1 MLTLLLG
8 IDVMIGGWIAAHLL
22 AAVSAYLLMR
32 TSAVNSFTYWLSEEQ
47 SNDLS
52 RRASRLI
59 TFTFMVVA
67 LGSLLTVVM
76 GTEPLREGL
85 WSQINS
91 LLNLQAVPTMLFAF
105 MDKLL
110 TVAGILLLLLA
121 IPVINRVFA
130 RIYKMIDGWR
140 HTRFRVIRFQQLEL
154 LTPNRMANLFQAL
167 AKYLRI
173 AVVVFVLFVCLTL
186 LFSLS
191 PVTEG
196 IVRSLFEQIRGLME
210 VTWQNIIALTPNLLM
225 LLAIAV
231 TTYYS
236 LKALNF
242 FYDGFRSGKVKFT
255 SIHSELVE
263 PTYQLLRFM
272 VIAFALVAAFPYIPG
287 SDSPV
292 FRGLSIFVGF
302 LLSLG
307 STSLV
312 TNIISGIVLTYT
324 RGLRIGDRVQI
335 GDTTGDVIDR
345 TLLATRIRTIKNV
358 DVIIPNGMVMQN
370 QIVNYS
376 AAAAEKGLILNST
389 ITIGYDAP
397 WREVQQLLIDAALAT
412 RYILPNPRPFV
423 LQTSLDDYY
432 VSYQLNAY
440 TVEPNK
446 MATIY
451 SELHQNI
458 QDQFNQ
464 ANVEIMSPGYFALR
478 EGPVTIPAEYL
489 TGDPVPVEPGRK

>member
-8 IDVMIGGWIAAHLL
+8 VDVMISGWIAAHLL

-32 TSAVNSFTYWLSEEQ
+32 TSAVNSFTYWLSEER
-47 SNDLS
+47 SNDLGRRTS
-52 RRASRLI
+52 RVI
-59 TFTFMVVA
+59 TFTFMVVV
-67 LGSLLTVVM
+67 LGSLLTVLM
-76 GTEPLREGL
+76 GVEPLREGL
-85 WSQINS
+85 GSQLNN
-91 LLNLQAVPTMLFAF
+91 LLNLQAAPNVLFAF

-110 TVAGILLLLLA
+110 TVAGILLLLLF
-121 IPVINRVFA
+121 IPILNRVFA

-154 LTPNRMANLFQAL
+154 LTPNRMADLFLAL
-167 AKYLRI
+167 ARYLRVAVI
-173 AVVVFVLFVCLTL
+173 ALLLFVCLAL
-186 LFSLS
+186 LFNLS
-191 PVTEG
+191 PVTQG
-196 IVRSLFEQIRGLME
+196 IAHSLFGQVKVLLEAA
-210 VTWQNIIALTPNLLM
+210 WQKIVALTPNLLV

-231 TTYYS
+231 TTFYS
-236 LKALNF
+236 LKMLNF
-242 FYDGFRSGKVKFT
+242 FYEGFRTGKVKFT
-255 SIHSELVE
+255 SIHPELVE

-292 FRGLSIFVGF
+292 FRGLSIFIGF

-376 AAAAEKGLILNST
+376 AAAAEKGLILNT
-389 ITIGYDAP
+389 TVTIGYDAP
-397 WREVQQLLIDAALAT
+397 WRQVQQLLIDAALTT

-440 TVEPNK
+440 TVEPSK
-446 MATIY
+446 MAVIY

-478 EGPVTIPAEYL
+478 EGPTAIPAEYL
-489 TGDPVPVEPGRK
+489 GGDPVPVETGMK